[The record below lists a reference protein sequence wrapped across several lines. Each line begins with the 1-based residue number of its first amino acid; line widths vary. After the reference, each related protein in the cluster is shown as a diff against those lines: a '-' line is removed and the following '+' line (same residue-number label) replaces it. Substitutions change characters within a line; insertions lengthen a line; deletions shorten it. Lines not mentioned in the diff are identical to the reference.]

1 MTITPESS
9 ENTRSTGIVVLGMHR
24 SGTSALTGVLGLLG
38 VELGGALNPADPAV
52 NPKGFWEHADIV
64 AIHDRLLESLGSYWD
79 DERPLRAGW
88 WEKEDIRPFRDEI
101 RNVLRRDLM
110 GAAIWGLKDPRICRL
125 LPLWI
130 ALFQELACQPLFIL
144 ALRDPA
150 EVARSLNK
158 RDGFT
163 EPQSCL
169 LWLAH
174 MLEAELLTRGQPR
187 VVVPYEGLLADW
199 RGTTDRISQA
209 LNLRWP
215 LASEATALRVSSF
228 LDPSLRHHTGNIELP
243 SHPACSLAIEV
254 YDLLAAPELDLA
266 KLDRL
271 RVRSAELIDS
281 LSPWSGPLQRSRSLG
296 RQLSGN
302 VTRLEIENAALKTEI
317 ARVRSTVSW
326 RITAPLRGVWN
337 LFRKCNETPPRGEH
351 LG

>member
-1 MTITPESS
+1 MSS
-9 ENTRSTGIVVLGMHR
+9 QAIIVLGMHR
-24 SGTSALTGVLGLLG
+24 SGTSALTGVLRLLG
-38 VELGGALNPADPAV
+38 VELGKALNPADSAV

-79 DERPLRAGW
+79 DERPLPAGW

-101 RNVLRRDLM
+101 RNVLQRDLT
-110 GAAIWGLKDPRICRL
+110 GAVIWGLKDPRMCRL
-125 LPLWI
+125 LPLWM

-174 MLEAELLTRGQPR
+174 MLEAEFLTRGRPR

-215 LASEATALRVSSF
+215 LASEPTALRVDSF
-228 LDPSLRHHTGNIELP
+228 LDPTLRHHTGNIALP
-243 SHPACSLAIEV
+243 NHPACSLATEA
-254 YDLLAAPELDLA
+254 YDLLVATELDLA

-271 RVRSAELIDS
+271 RARSAEFVDS
-281 LSPWSGPLQRSRSLG
+281 LSPWSGPLQRSKSLS
-296 RQLSGN
+296 RQLSGSII
-302 VTRLEIENAALKTEI
+302 RLEIENAALKTEI
-317 ARVRSTVSW
+317 ARIKRTVSW
-326 RITAPLRGVWN
+326 RITAPFRGAWN
-337 LFRKCNETPPRGEH
+337 LFKKCSETPPRGGH